1 MHIIPI
7 LVLLGIGI
15 LFLPG
20 WLVCC
25 ICSCADCCCC
35 CCCKKSS
42 CKLPFYIVTSIF
54 YAFGLAVYFYG
65 LSQTVNVFEGLGDT
79 ECSLLKFIND
89 VLNGENGDKTPK
101 WGGINTIQGLL
112 RSTKYTLEGIS
123 DTDDLNHGKTNFQ
136 YAKRDFLLNLQTYSD
151 NVYNDK
157 NISEENDY
165 KKVINSK
172 DYYLDITK
180 DFGKFT
186 STPEFATPGSFVF
199 KWYNEFKTIASKSEE
214 KMDGATT
221 DFGQLIDKKGS
232 ITSKLDEGTNEIE
245 KIKTSFNKVKNQ
257 ISGVITDYSDTIDE
271 YGNIGYKAVFSIFL
285 AIDAL
290 IAAFISLRMFCKF
303 PACQNGCLNC
313 LLKSAIHILWNI
325 LALMTFLTLILGSV
339 LTLVGTVGNDLISVV
354 SFLVSDE
361 NLKKEDG
368 NSNDD
373 AILLGDAAKYLT
385 HCINGDGNLKGELG
399 FEGKGSGF
407 DNLEE
412 LKTAE
417 NTIDSLI
424 TNFTEVGQRRLAYEE
439 YKNKF
444 DKIKNYQTDDFK
456 LIKLD
461 ASNNIEESLSFKDY
475 IENLN
480 SDVSSQH
487 DTWSISCSGNNNRKP
502 SCQDTKP
509 SDDLQNCI
517 EFSTC
522 TSKNLNDWY
531 GSTLSENLNVKVINA
546 FIESIQTAS
555 KKTNNLENDLNNDA
569 DLSPTTKS
577 IENILII
584 LNKKYDQFIESQIT
598 NLRVFKTKINSLTHT
613 INDFTGEEGG
623 FFDIVDC
630 KFIGNNIK
638 IILNSLKNSLGGSI
652 KTVGITLTATGLG
665 MCFSISFT
673 ILLNIILNTKEPVNP
688 QPDKFE
694 NPNVNI
700 VNQYDYMN
708 QQNLNANNGN
718 AFNTNGNF
726 NEGLRVIDYN
736 NGI

>member
-1 MHIIPI
+1 M
-7 LVLLGIGI
+7 LRTT
-15 LFLPG
+15 
-20 WLVCC
+20 
-25 ICSCADCCCC
+25 
-35 CCCKKSS
+35 K
-42 CKLPFYIVTSIF
+42 
-54 YAFGLAVYFYG
+54 
-65 LSQTVNVFEGLGDT
+65 
-79 ECSLLKFIND
+79 
-89 VLNGENGDKTPK
+89 
-101 WGGINTIQGLL
+101 NTLD
-112 RSTKYTLEGIS
+112 GIS
-123 DTDDLNHGKTNFQ
+123 DTSDLNQGKTKFQTAKSNFLQ
-136 YAKRDFLLNLQTYSD
+136 NLKTYSD
-151 NVYNDK
+151 NVYNDET
-157 NISEENDY
+157 IDGENNY
-165 KKVINSK
+165 KKVINSG
-172 DYYLDITK
+172 DYFLDITK

-186 STPEFATPGSFVF
+186 ISPENATPNSFVF
-199 KWYNEFKTIASKSEE
+199 KWYNEFKTIATNSEE
-214 KMDGATT
+214 KMNKATT
-221 DFGQLIDKKGS
+221 DFNKLIGNKDSVNSALEDGA
-232 ITSKLDEGTNEIE
+232 NQIE
-245 KIKTSFNKVKNQ
+245 KIKTSFDKVKKQ
-257 ISGVITDYSDTIDE
+257 ISGVIVDYSDTIDE
-271 YGNIGYKAVFSIFL
+271 YGNIGYKAIFSIFIV
-285 AIDAL
+285 IDAL

-303 PACQNGCLNC
+303 PVCQNGCLNC
-313 LLKSAIHILWNI
+313 LLKSGIHILWNI

-399 FEGKGSGF
+399 FSGEGTGF

-412 LKTAE
+412 LKKAE
-417 NTIDSLI
+417 NTINNLI
-424 TNFTEVGQRRLAYEE
+424 ANFTEVGQRRLAYEE

-480 SDVSSQH
+480 SVVTSQH

-509 SDDLQNCI
+509 SDDQQNCI

-577 IENILII
+577 IENVLII
-584 LNKKYDQFIESQIT
+584 LNKKYDKFIESQIA
-598 NLRVFKTKINSLTHT
+598 NLGVFKTKINSLTHT
-613 INDFTGEEGG
+613 INDFTGEDGG

-700 VNQYDYMN
+700 INQYDYMN

-718 AFNTNGNF
+718 GFNTNGNF